1 VNKKILN
8 GKGILDGK
16 ADAFIEAGKKHKIN
30 ELYLIS
36 HSVLETGNGSSKLA
50 KGQKVGLNKNGK
62 PELVT
67 DKKKSKLKK
76 KKTIYNM
83 YGIGA
88 INTNAD
94 KYGNERVNKE

>member
-1 VNKKILN
+1 KYNKNYKYTDEYYQFLVLYKTDGNKAKDVNKKILN

-36 HSVLETGNGSSKLA
+36 HSVLETGHGSSKLA
-50 KGQKVGLNKNGK
+50 KGQKVGLNKKGE

-67 DKKKSKLKK
+67 DKNKS
-76 KKTIYNM
+76 
-83 YGIGA
+83 
-88 INTNAD
+88 
-94 KYGNERVNKE
+94 